1 MTAAFQ
7 TNAFQ
12 PDAFQTLVITGAL
25 SATDENDTGA
35 FVGTVGGVVPV
46 IEIDMHD
53 GDKKRKKQLAKE
65 AAKAKQRKDEIVA
78 LFEHIVEGKP
88 LVAEEIAAPFIKD
101 ATISE
106 LKSIDFINTIDFDA
120 LMADLSRVQQIY
132 DAYIEMDDEEV
143 LALL

>member
-7 TNAFQ
+7 ANAFQ
-12 PDAFQTLVITGAL
+12 PDAFQTLVITGVL
-25 SATDENDTGA
+25 NATDQDDSGA
-35 FVGTVGGVVPV
+35 FTGIVQVAPIIVM
-46 IEIDMHD
+46 DMHD
-53 GDKKRKKQLAKE
+53 GGTKRRKKESDKQ
-65 AAKAKQRKDEIVA
+65 KQRREEIIA

-88 LVAEEIAAPFIKD
+88 LIAEEIAAPFIKQ
-101 ATISE
+101 ATISN

-120 LMADLSRVQQIY
+120 LMADLVRVQQIY